1 MKTDTVAGDAPDIET
16 GFSSGSEDHAHPER
30 RVPIINRYINETSN
44 LWSENRLLKAL
55 LLVLTLLFLV
65 DIAVG
70 ISNRHSLRT
79 VVVPFGAENDLQ
91 IVGNE
96 PSERYLKAMA
106 RNIATLFGTFTAGSV
121 EAQYDELLRFVHPSK
136 YADVRGE
143 FRNLV
148 KQISA
153 FPTIAFAMYPRA
165 DLPLKAF
172 ETRMDVPVTRIRYL
186 GRTARREEG
195 ILRVDYAVEGGRFWI
210 TALNFISNTRTK
222 EAGDELVNE

>member
-1 MKTDTVAGDAPDIET
+1 MTAETGIET
-16 GFSSGSEDHAHPER
+16 GFRADDTPQPDGQRDY
-30 RVPIINRYINETSN
+30 PIINRYINQTSN

-55 LLVLTLLFLV
+55 LLVLTILFVV

-79 VVVPFGAENDLQ
+79 VVVPFGADTDLQ
-91 IVGNE
+91 VTGND

-136 YADVRGE
+136 YTDVRDE
-143 FRNLV
+143 FRNLT
-148 KQISA
+148 KQIRA

-165 DLPLKAF
+165 DLPVKSF
-172 ETRMDVPVTRIRYL
+172 DTRMDVPVTRIRYL

-195 ILRVDYAVEGGRFWI
+195 ILRIDYAIEGGRFWI
-210 TALNFISNTRTK
+210 TALNFASNVRTK
-222 EAGDELVNE
+222 EAGDELAPQ